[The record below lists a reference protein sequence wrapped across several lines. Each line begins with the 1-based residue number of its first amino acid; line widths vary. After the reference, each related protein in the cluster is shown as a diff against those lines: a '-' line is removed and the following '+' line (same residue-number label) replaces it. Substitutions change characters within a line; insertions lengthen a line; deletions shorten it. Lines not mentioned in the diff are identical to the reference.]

1 MTIKKGP
8 FPRETGL
15 CIVFS
20 FVRLQTRFPPAGHD
34 KYNDTDEDRQ
44 RVPNGNDVR
53 SQFHHD
59 TSKLLHAMC
68 DVNRRFFVDCRAK
81 QPAHTPAHGAHATRP
96 HARNRY
102 VTPFQLPNDFYLTRR
117 KKLKDG
123 FMTQGLN
130 LLFVPGTKFTT
141 PLAPARGNCRVEKAP
156 AQSYQHI
163 HTYPQRRKRKVAKE
177 KEEIFHYHLPVPPEI
192 KHTRA
197 MITIAHVQKPGL
209 HPGLVYHALSGL
221 RRRNH
226 SRSVNGAIP

>member
-163 HTYPQRRKRKVAKE
+163 HTYPQRRNLPLPLARPARNQTYKGYD
-177 KEEIFHYHLPVPPEI
+177 HYCSRPKTGASPRPGI
-192 KHTRA
+192 SRPFRA
-197 MITIAHVQKPGL
+197 
-209 HPGLVYHALSGL
+209 S
-221 RRRNH
+221 
-226 SRSVNGAIP
+226 SS